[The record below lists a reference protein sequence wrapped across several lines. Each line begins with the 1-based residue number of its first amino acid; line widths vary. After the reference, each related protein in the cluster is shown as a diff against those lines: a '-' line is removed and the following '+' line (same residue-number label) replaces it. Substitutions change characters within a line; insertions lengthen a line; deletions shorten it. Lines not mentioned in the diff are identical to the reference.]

1 MAAGQA
7 LDRDLGHAV
16 RDLDAV
22 ARGPDVRG
30 RGVHPLVH
38 DDAAGRAD
46 LDPGRGGQR
55 RCWLPSWCRRR
66 PGRTGCPRRR
76 SAPRAPCPCAG
87 EAGQRGVEVQ
97 RGALFPPGVLHRRD
111 DVRVGG
117 HGQRPGARVD
127 QVRLDAAMTQRGD
140 HLQAQRGGLDHDR
153 GLHPVQDLVP
163 LDRPADVLD
172 VVQVAQVGAG
182 YPGVGV
188 VEAGGD
194 DQLVVADLALALHR
208 HGLRAGIEPGDPR
221 LIVDVDAR
229 VVVGLPGR
237 QEQALEVGYLPA
249 VHVGNAARAVA
260 DVLELGVDP
269 DLGGSVSALGRPGR
283 ADARGA
289 ATDHHDPLR
298 HQ

>member
-1 MAAGQA
+1 M
-7 LDRDLGHAV
+7 RDLG
-16 RDLDAV
+16 AV

-38 DDAAGRAD
+38 DDAAGRAG
-46 LDPGRGGQR
+46 PYPGGRGHGGVGFLLGADDGQVAR
-55 RCWLPSWCRRR
+55 DVAVGGLH
-66 PGRTGCPRRR
+66 
-76 SAPRAPCPCAG
+76 RAHRAGAG

-97 RGALFPPGVLHRRD
+97 RGALFPPRVLHRGD

-117 HGQRPGARVD
+117 HRQRPGARVH
-127 QVRLDAAMTQRGD
+127 QVRLDAAVAQRGD

-153 GLHPVQDLVP
+153 RLHPVQDLVP

-182 YPGVGV
+182 YPGVRV

-208 HGLRAGIEPGDPR
+208 YSFLTWAEPGDPR
-221 LIVDVDAR
+221 LIVDIDAR

-269 DLGGSVSALGRPGR
+269 DVGGSVGALGRPGR

-289 ATDHHDPLR
+289 ATN
-298 HQ
+298 